1 MQALFPLGDEFEEP
15 DPVKQVVDKAMSEH
29 QQVLKDKQARQSKR
43 FKWTEQLQRLFA
55 LEVAKVGLK
64 NIKPKYIQQKFFKY
78 GLQNSNIGSHL
89 QKFKLRVQKEYH
101 LDSFDQFENWMG
113 LREYEND
120 PEISR
125 ILEE

>member
-1 MQALFPLGDEFEEP
+1 M
-15 DPVKQVVDKAMSEH
+15 
-29 QQVLKDKQARQSKR
+29 LKDKQARQSKR

-89 QKFKLRVQKEYH
+89 QKFKLRIQKEYH

-113 LREYEND
+113 LHEYEND
-120 PEISR
+120 PEISKV
-125 ILEE
+125 LEEQRAKQNSVDSQSTSYNELTLMEFIAFDNM